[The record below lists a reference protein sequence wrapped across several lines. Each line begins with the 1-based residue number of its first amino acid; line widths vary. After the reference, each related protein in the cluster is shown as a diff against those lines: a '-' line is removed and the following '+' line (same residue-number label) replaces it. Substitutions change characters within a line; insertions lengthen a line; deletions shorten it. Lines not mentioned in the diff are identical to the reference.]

1 MQHLNDL
8 KNRLK
13 IKKAVHKL
21 SKEEYQD
28 EVFKEKAKI
37 TCQFMILVITSAI
50 FAALFHT
57 FLTFLHVPQTTAG
70 AAVKTAAK
78 TVAKTAATTVP
89 AAKAAVSNDPTKTTV
104 ASLFGLV

>member
-1 MQHLNDL
+1 MQHLHDL

-21 SKEEYQD
+21 SKEEYQE

-57 FLTFLHVPQTTAG
+57 FLTFLHVPQV
-70 AAVKTAAK
+70 AVKA
-78 TVAKTAATTVP
+78 VAKSAAAAVP